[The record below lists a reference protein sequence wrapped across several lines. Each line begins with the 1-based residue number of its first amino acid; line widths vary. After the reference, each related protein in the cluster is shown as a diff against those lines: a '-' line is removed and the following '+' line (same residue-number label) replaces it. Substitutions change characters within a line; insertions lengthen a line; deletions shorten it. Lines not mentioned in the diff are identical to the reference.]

1 MLSLDKLKGHIPDEV
16 INQIPDVL
24 EVFGI
29 DTPLRLSHF
38 LAQCA
43 TESGN
48 FKSIRE
54 NLNYSAKGLMGV
66 FKKYFPTLA
75 LATEY
80 QRKPEMIASKVYG
93 GRMGNGNEATREGYK
108 FRGRGYI
115 QLTGK
120 NNYTAFGKV
129 VNADLIANPDLV
141 ATQYP
146 LLSAAWFFTKNKLNE
161 VADKGATDKVVTSVS
176 KIVNGGTNGLAERIE
191 NFHKYY
197 TLLS

>member
-16 INQIPDVL
+16 MNQIPDVL
-24 EVFGI
+24 DIFGI
-29 DTPLRLSHF
+29 NTPLRLSHF

-43 TESGN
+43 TESGE
-48 FKSIRE
+48 FKAVRE
-54 NLNYSAKGLMGV
+54 NLNYSAEGLKKTFG
-66 FKKYFPTLA
+66 KYFPGTTTNLYA
-75 LATEY
+75 
-80 QRKPEMIASKVYG
+80 RKPELIASKVYG

-120 NNYTAFGKV
+120 NNYAAFGKV
-129 VNADLIANPDLV
+129 VNADLITNPDLV

-176 KIVNGGTNGLAERIE
+176 KIVKGGTNGLAERIE
-191 NFHKYY
+191 YFHKYY

>member
-16 INQIPDVL
+16 MNQIPDVL
-24 EVFGI
+24 DIFGI
-29 DTPLRLSHF
+29 NTPLRLSHF

-43 TESGN
+43 TESGE
-48 FKSIRE
+48 FKAVRE
-54 NLNYSAKGLMGV
+54 NLNYSAEGLKKTFG
-66 FKKYFPTLA
+66 KYFPGTTTNLYA
-75 LATEY
+75 
-80 QRKPEMIASKVYG
+80 RKPELIASKVYG

-120 NNYTAFGKV
+120 NNYAAFGKV
-129 VNADLIANPDLV
+129 VNADLITNPDLV

-191 NFHKYY
+191 YFHKYY